1 MPPPTSPAKAAKP
14 ATPAA
19 LSVTASDSVAAP
31 VAQERA
37 GHGGSLNGA
46 AKALQYLVF
55 RLGGLDYALDF
66 SKVQE
71 LRPLQELERFSSDGE
86 IISGVAVS
94 RGVIMP
100 IVDMRIAFGP
110 RPPHHDPRTDV
121 IILKLSSCV
130 MGMVVDGVTDIVSL
144 AVEQLQP
151 FPVAAARQGAAVD
164 YLLGIGEVAGRRLI
178 VVDID
183 KLMSIRKVACS
194 PRQAA

>member
-1 MPPPTSPAKAAKP
+1 MPSSITQAA
-14 ATPAA
+14 AESAA
-19 LSVTASDSVAAP
+19 S
-31 VAQERA
+31 
-37 GHGGSLNGA
+37 
-46 AKALQYLVF
+46 QYLVF
-55 RLGGLDYALDF
+55 RLGGLEYALDF
-66 SKVQE
+66 SRVQE

-110 RPPHHDPRTDV
+110 RTPAHDPHTDV

-130 MGMVVDGVTDIVSL
+130 MGMVVDGVTDIVAL
-144 AVEQLQP
+144 TVQQLQP
-151 FPVAAARQGAAVD
+151 IPSLGDGPAVD
-164 YLLGIGEVAGRRLI
+164 YLLGLAEVDGRRLI

-183 KLMSIRKVACS
+183 KLMSIRKAACA